1 MPESSLSRRH
11 FLGAATGAAAWLAL
25 GPNVLLAAG
34 EAAARDG
41 AVSPA
46 SPWRVLTVEQA
57 AMMDAFAAQII
68 PADARSPG
76 AREAHVTRFVDN
88 GLATFA
94 RGQRVEFEAAI
105 AALHEETGRH
115 ASDGAT
121 FASLDTARQVAVMQG
136 LETSS
141 PKAFDALRTPVIAG
155 MFANPSYGGNAGKAG
170 WKLIGF
176 DDRFFWQAP
185 FGYYDRDAAAHG
197 G

>member
-25 GPNVLLAAG
+25 APHVLLAAG

-46 SPWRVLTVEQA
+46 APWRVLTVEQA
-57 AMMDAFAAQII
+57 ATMDAFAAQII
-68 PADARSPG
+68 PADDHSPG

-94 RGQRVEFEAAI
+94 RDQRAEFEAAI
-105 AALHEETGRH
+105 AALNTETARQSTG
-115 ASDGAT
+115 GAT
-121 FASLDTARQVAVMQG
+121 FATLNPVQQVAVMQA
-136 LETSS
+136 LEKSS
-141 PKAFDALRTPVIAG
+141 PSAFELLRTPVIAG

-185 FGYYDRDAAAHG
+185 FGYYDREAAAHRG
-197 G
+197 